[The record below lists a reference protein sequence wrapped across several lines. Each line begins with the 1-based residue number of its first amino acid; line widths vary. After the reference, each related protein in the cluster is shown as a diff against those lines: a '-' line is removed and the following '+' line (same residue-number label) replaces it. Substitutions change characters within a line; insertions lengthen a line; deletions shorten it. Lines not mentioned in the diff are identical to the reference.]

1 MKRRKHFLSLGLL
14 ILFSLLFF
22 GKVHAHTVVVSAYH
36 LEFKKDRWMLSVKQE
51 TGSLRDAL
59 YALHPDLKGI
69 NLNSKRFL
77 DATKDYIATTLKL
90 ENEGG
95 FYKISPLFMRFD
107 GRRFTGEFEVLDLKR
122 HPEGIG
128 IQTAGFEHHEH
139 ASRFLT
145 IRKDGKDYRYQFFET
160 NKAAYFDF
168 SVSGFHSQ
176 GKKTTS
182 SATPFFVVTGVLLL
196 IVVFSQVFKTQK
208 LLVEL

>member
-1 MKRRKHFLSLGLL
+1 M
-14 ILFSLLFF
+14 FS
-22 GKVHAHTVVVSAYH
+22 GKGHAHTVVVSAYH
-36 LEFKKDRWMLSVKQE
+36 LEFKTDRWVLDFKQE

-59 YALHPDLKGI
+59 YALHPNLKGI

-77 DATKDYIATTLKL
+77 DATKDYIATTLQL

-107 GRRFTGEFEVLDLKR
+107 GRHFTGEFEVLDLAR

-168 SVSGFHSQ
+168 SVSGFHTK
-176 GKKTTS
+176 GKENTS

-196 IVVFSQVFKTQK
+196 IVVFSQVFKMEKTV
-208 LLVEL
+208 VER